1 MQVWHMRT
9 ASTVLGLIQADR
21 VVPGIGP
28 DPRIIT
34 DGEMF
39 MTSAARIRA
48 GAILACGVA
57 AFGVNRAR
65 AADVSVASASA
76 QSAIEAAVAKER
88 KVYGGNTPVPGVL
101 IGVWDHAGNSYI
113 RGFGDADLA
122 THRAMTRADHF
133 RIGSN
138 TKTFVISVLLQLV
151 DEGKLGFDDKLSK
164 FDLGVAIPNAENIT
178 VRELCEMRSGLFEAY
193 DTPEIDRMK
202 ITPDM
207 KFDAR
212 TLVGWAVQQKPL
224 FAPGTKY
231 NLEFRVS
238 AALSAPSGVKFFVAC
253 WPFRVTARPRS

>member
-1 MQVWHMRT
+1 MRT
-9 ASTVLGLIQADR
+9 ASSVSGLIQADR

-48 GAILACGVA
+48 GVILACGVA
-57 AFGVNRAR
+57 AFGVNRAP
-65 AADVSVASASA
+65 AADVSVASASV

-151 DEGKLGFDDKLSK
+151 DEGKLGLDDKLSK
-164 FDLGVAIPNAENIT
+164 FDLG
-178 VRELCEMRSGLFEAY
+178 MR
-193 DTPEIDRMK
+193 
-202 ITPDM
+202 
-207 KFDAR
+207 
-212 TLVGWAVQQKPL
+212 
-224 FAPGTKY
+224 
-231 NLEFRVS
+231 
-238 AALSAPSGVKFFVAC
+238 
-253 WPFRVTARPRS
+253 